1 MAEVLALQDVE
12 LEGPDGA
19 TPRTGGCCF
28 SKSRIRAAVPAPV
41 SQ

>member
-12 LEGPDGA
+12 LEGPDSA

-28 SKSRIRAAVPAPV
+28 SNWASLSDFTIEE
-41 SQ
+41 Q